1 MKKLLAIAVSA
12 AFAVTS
18 FGVLAQDKKKDEVKA
33 KAGGGVT
40 AADKSA
46 VTTATDKPKK
56 ATGDGPAPKNIG
68 KRKDEKERME
78 KK

>member
-12 AFAVTS
+12 AFAVSS
-18 FGVLAQDKKKDEVKA
+18 FGALAQDKKQEVKS
-33 KAGGGVT
+33 KQGGEVKSAGK
-40 AADKSA
+40 DA

-56 ATGDGPAPKNIG
+56 EAGKGPEPKNIG
-68 KRKDEKERME
+68 KRKDEKERMD